1 MYFEKIKG
9 QNFAKKYLT
18 NSIKSNMVSHA
29 YMFEGPNGIGK
40 NTMARELA
48 AILLEMEN
56 LFNSPDYIEI
66 KPDGN
71 SIKIAQIIITFK
83 LR

>member
-1 MYFEKIKG
+1 MDRYKFYKNG
-9 QNFAKKYLT
+9 GRYMNFAKKYLT

-66 KPDGN
+66 KNIQRPESNLPD
-71 SIKIAQIIITFK
+71 
-83 LR
+83 